1 MAGAMAGTN
10 QHLAVLFQQMAEVMQ
25 ILDKDRFRINAFAR
39 AARVLDDLHEDVAE
53 IGPDLKELAK
63 VEGIGKGTA
72 ERIAEFIETG
82 RIEDHEQLMGQIPG
96 GLMDLLDIPSLGPK
110 TIALLWKQAGV
121 DGMEALKSKLAGDAL
136 ADLPGLGKKKLEN
149 LRKSIAFAS
158 LAGDRV
164 RIGQAMPLAAH
175 LVEVLETLEPVVEVT
190 YAGSLRRGRE
200 TIGDLDIIVAAD
212 PRHASVISDA
222 FVSFEP
228 VTEVLIKGLTKTS
241 VRMGGSIQADL
252 RIVAPD
258 QYGAALMYF
267 TGSKEHN
274 VAMRQRA
281 IDRGMRLNEYGL
293 LKDDQTVAGKT
304 EEDVFKALGLA
315 WIPPELREDRG
326 ELGQAE
332 RNDLPDLVEMDDI
345 KSELH
350 AHTNAS
356 DGRWSIRELGLA
368 AAERGFHT
376 VAITDHSKGQAQAN
390 GLTEARLEKHI
401 EEIRKV
407 QEELAGTI
415 QILAGTEVD
424 ILVDGKLDYPDSLLE
439 ALDVVVASPHAALSQ
454 DPGKAT
460 TRLLRAIENPF
471 VTILGHPTGRLINR
485 REGMVPD
492 MNKVVTAAA
501 ARGIALEINANNWRL
516 DLRDTHARAVVDA
529 SVKLAINTD
538 AHGPGDLDELFYG
551 VLTARRAGAAKSDV
565 VNCLSQDELMAWLAS
580 TRG

>member
-39 AARVLDDLHEDVAE
+39 AARVLGDLHEDVAE
-53 IGPDLKELAK
+53 IGPDPKELAK

-82 RIEDHEQLMGQIPG
+82 RIEDHEQLMGQIPE
-96 GLMDLLDIPSLGPK
+96 GLIDLLDIPSLGPK

-121 DGMEALKSKLAGDAL
+121 DGMEALKSKLAGDVL

-149 LRKSIAFAS
+149 LRKSIAFADS
-158 LAGDRV
+158 AGDRV
-164 RIGQAMPLAAH
+164 RIGQAMPLAVH
-175 LVEVLETLEPVVEVT
+175 LVEVLETLDPVVEVT

-252 RIVAPD
+252 RIVSPD

-274 VAMRQRA
+274 ITMRQRA

-460 TRLLRAIENPF
+460 ARLLRAIENPF

-501 ARGIALEINANNWRL
+501 ARGIALEINANSWRL

-551 VLTARRAGAAKSDV
+551 VLTARRAGAAESDV